1 MNSRFEYLTLLNREV
16 RDEIIVCNSGGTQYE
31 LFNINDRK
39 ANFYAPGVGVVCQVA
54 LGMSLAIPERKVI
67 ALDGDG
73 SLLLNLGILPVL
85 GHERPANLLIIV
97 FDNGFYEAGGNKRS
111 LAGFETRLEDMA
123 KGAGVDT
130 VSVISD
136 LGEFETAIR
145 TALTVPGFRFLVVK
159 TEPGRVGGNPKTTSG
174 MEIKFRFARY
184 VEESLGR
191 SIFQPPTQSFKSATS
206 SSKEKA

>member
-1 MNSRFEYLTLLNREV
+1 MNTRFEYLTLLNREL
-16 RDEIIVCNSGGTQYE
+16 RDELIVCNSGGTQYE

-54 LGMSLAIPERKVI
+54 LGISLAVPERKVI

-85 GHERPANLLIIV
+85 GHERPSNLLIII

-111 LAGFETRLEDMA
+111 LAGLETKIEDLA
-123 KGAGVDT
+123 KGAGIDSVLL
-130 VSVISD
+130 VSN
-136 LGEFETAIR
+136 LAEFETHFKA
-145 TALTVPGFRFLVVK
+145 ALTGPGFRFFVVK
-159 TEPGRVGGNPKTTSG
+159 TQPGRVGGDPKTTSG

-191 SIFQPPTQSFKSATS
+191 NIFQPPTQSFKNENP
-206 SSKEKA
+206 SSK

>member
-1 MNSRFEYLTLLNREV
+1 MNSRYEYLTLLNREL
-16 RDEIIVCNSGGTQYE
+16 RDELIVCNSGGTQYE

-54 LGMSLAIPERKVI
+54 LGMSLAVPERKVI

-85 GHERPANLLIIV
+85 GHERPSNLLIII

-111 LAGFETRLEDMA
+111 LAGFETRVEDLA
-123 KGAGVDT
+123 RGAGID
-130 VSVISD
+130 SVMLISD
-136 LGEFETAIR
+136 LAEFEIHIKTN
-145 TALTVPGFRFLVVK
+145 LTSPGFCFFVVK
-159 TEPGRVGGNPKTTSG
+159 TQPGRVGGDPKTNSG

-191 SIFQPPTQSFKSATS
+191 SIFQAPTQSFKNANP
-206 SSKEKA
+206 SSK